1 MSSLTHVTVRA
12 HRQDAK
18 EDSQSHRQEESQ
30 PHHRRD
36 SLPASKSKNQNFPTD
51 ASHTMSLSLVTVNT
65 PHTDST
71 QHSTEMDDSTHAGS
85 THKCCRPR
93 PVTPLC
99 FTVTGMDTGTP
110 CVESSLHQINRSTGA
125 AGRREDSGRGKHTH
139 SIMQCTRAHIVP
151 KSGSHRRSRPT
162 NKKFRQCIRGNPV
175 ESFEEQRRWVSKV

>member
-1 MSSLTHVTVRA
+1 MSQSELAHTDRMQRRTHSLTDR
-12 HRQDAK
+12 K
-18 EDSQSHRQEESQ
+18 SHS
-30 PHHRRD
+30 PITDGTHF
-36 SLPASKSKNQNFPTD
+36 PPQNRKIKIFPRTRLTQCHCHCQ
-51 ASHTMSLSLVTVNT
+51 HT
-65 PHTDST
+65 T

-125 AGRREDSGRGKHTH
+125 AGGREDSGRGKHTH